1 MAKMNTNEA
10 SSALDR
16 TTDQKDGNKEIAAM
30 REPTKV
36 RKAETSRTMERHMA
50 NSTLNDRHI
59 DGKTHE
65 DHHPAVKAFKEI
77 TK

>member
-1 MAKMNTNEA
+1 MNTNEESA
-10 SSALDR
+10 ALDR
-16 TTDQKDGNKEIAAM
+16 TKDQRDGNSDTRLMATPKE
-30 REPTKV
+30 R
-36 RKAETSRTMERHMA
+36 RAEHSKTMERHIA
-50 NSTLNDRHI
+50 NTTLNERYI